1 MTSVTV
7 YGGAGEIGGNKIL
20 VDDGGWSVLLDFG
33 MSFKRHGMF
42 FEEFLKPRGGRGLV
56 DYLELGLLPRLRGL
70 YRTDLE
76 PPGAAVWAQYPPV
89 PFDRARLRG
98 VILSHAHLDHSA
110 DISFLDPAIP
120 IFCGPVTAFLAKGVQ
135 DSGKSSMAGEVV
147 YATDRVPYEP
157 EKNLIEAAVNAQR
170 VKAGLGLLKSS
181 SSKFAARVRPFY
193 FTAEPSGAGAE
204 AFWQTSP
211 GSRGVDGV
219 AWQAASAVWK
229 SALRLLPVDHS
240 IPGACACLLE
250 TSAGPLAYSGD
261 IRLQGR
267 AAGDTR
273 AFAAAAAALNG
284 VTLLCEGTR
293 LGKERES
300 GTAAQ
305 IEDDRPAPTEEEVA
319 ANCLEA
325 VQAAKG
331 TLVVADFG
339 PRNVERLQSFLG
351 IAEATDRLLVV
362 LDKDAYLL
370 QALAAVGFAGAPAP
384 DHPRLRV
391 FNEPTTNPGA
401 WRRDSVWAQLQDRL
415 ITARAIGDAPGDYIV
430 CFSFFQT
437 NDLVDI
443 RPDGGIYIYSTS
455 EPYDDEQKLD
465 LKRLREWL
473 KHFEMTLVGDP
484 EVKGQARY
492 HASGH
497 APEADLRWV
506 VETIRPKRLI
516 PIHTEHPEWFTEN
529 FDKRHGGW
537 CEVIE
542 PKVGVPIPL
551 G

>member
-1 MTSVTV
+1 MTTITV

-20 VDDGGWSVLLDFG
+20 VDDGGWSVFLDFG

-42 FEEFLKPRGGRGLV
+42 FEEFLKPRGGRGLI

-76 PPGAAVWAQYPPV
+76 PPGADVWTQFPPTR
-89 PFDRARLRG
+89 FDRDPLRG

-110 DISFLDPAIP
+110 DISFLDPALP
-120 IFCGPVTAFLAKGVQ
+120 IFCGAVTAFLAKGVQ

-157 EKNLIEAAVNAQR
+157 EKNPIEAAVNTQR

-181 SSKFAARVRPFY
+181 TSKFAARMRPFY
-193 FTAEPSGAGAE
+193 LTGEPAGADALE
-204 AFWQTSP
+204 FWGATP
-211 GSRGVDGV
+211 GERPLKDLP
-219 AWQAASAVWK
+219 WQAASAVWK

-273 AFAAAAAALNG
+273 AFAEAAAALDG

-293 LGKERES
+293 LGKEWES
-300 GTAAQ
+300 GTAMQ
-305 IEDDRPAPTEEEVA
+305 VKDERPAPTEEEVA

-325 VQAAKG
+325 VRAAPG
-331 TLVVADFG
+331 QLVIADFG
-339 PRNVERLQSFLG
+339 PRNVERLQSFLH
-351 IAEATDRLLVV
+351 IAEATDRLLVI

-391 FNEPTTNPGA
+391 FNEPTTSPGA
-401 WRRDSVWAQLQDRL
+401 WRRDSVWSRLQDRL
-415 ITARAIGDAPGDYIV
+415 VTARAIGDAPGDFIV

-443 RPDGGIYIYSTS
+443 RPAGGIYIYSTS

-465 LKRLREWL
+465 VKRLRAWL
-473 KHFEMTLVGDP
+473 DHFGMKFVGDP
-484 EVKGQARY
+484 CVKGQARY

-516 PIHTEHPEWFTEN
+516 PIHTEHPEWFTQN
-529 FDKRHGGW
+529 FGQW
-537 CEVIE
+537 CEVTAPE
-542 PKVGVPIPL
+542 VGVPIAL
-551 G
+551 R